1 MENFSPDQS
10 PYVPDEQSQ
19 QLVEKNRRLAQRGRW
34 WLCAGVGL
42 MGASF
47 GVNFLL
53 FDSADHTFSMS
64 MYILTSLGTLCIV
77 KSLADLLGF

>member
-1 MENFSPDQS
+1 MENFDPDQS
-10 PYVPDEQSQ
+10 PYVSDEETK
-19 QLVEKNRRLAQRGRW
+19 QLNEKNRRLAQRGRW
-34 WLCAGVGL
+34 WLCAGVGF
-42 MGASF
+42 MAASF

-53 FDSADHTFSMS
+53 FDSASHTFSMS

>member
-10 PYVPDEQSQ
+10 PNVSDEQTQ
-19 QLVEKNRRLAQRGRW
+19 QLTEKHRRLAQRGRW
-34 WLCAGVGL
+34 WLCAGIGF
-42 MGASF
+42 MAASF
-47 GVNFLL
+47 GMNFLL
-53 FDSADHTFSMS
+53 FDTADHTFSMS